1 MLAITPSMRS
11 NELEYIQY
19 QTHGECYTHD
29 TVCDQERHIHTI
41 PNVVNVT
48 PMVSV
53 PSLLICIQCMVKFI
67 ITLVSSNLSQ
77 DQQRHLHATK
87 GTNYASVV
95 ICIVSFLFLLHLLLL
110 TRVFSDLMICWW

>member
-1 MLAITPSMRS
+1 MASATHT
-11 NELEYIQY
+11 IQY
-19 QTHGECYTHD
+19 AIRKDAYMQY
-29 TVCDQERHIHTI
+29 Q
-41 PNVVNVT
+41 NAVNVT

-53 PSLLICIQCMVKFI
+53 PRLLICIQCMVKFI

-110 TRVFSDLMICWW
+110 TLVFSDLMIYWW